1 MGKIILLSM
10 ILSSAAQAAEKAG
23 MPQLD
28 PTTWFPQIFWLI
40 ITFAFLYIVISKV
53 VLPKLSETIEQRN
66 DHISDH
72 IDEASS
78 LKNQAEEKY
87 KEYIEVIAIA
97 KKEAQDLIAE
107 NKKKLQNN
115 FDNNKKKINLKLEKK
130 LKEVD
135 QEIKIFK
142 KEAASNIENISKEI
156 AKELVKTVSK
166 IDTNDAS
173 AGVIV
178 NEVSKKYLKELN

>member
-40 ITFAFLYIVISKV
+40 ITFVFLYIV
-53 VLPKLSETIEQRN
+53 LSETIEQRN

-87 KEYIEVIAIA
+87 KEYIEVIAIT

-107 NKKKLQNN
+107 NKKKLQDS
-115 FDNNKKKINLKLEKK
+115 FDDNKKKINLKLEKK

>member
-1 MGKIILLSM
+1 M
-10 ILSSAAQAAEKAG
+10 ILSSAAKAAEKAG

-40 ITFAFLYIVISKV
+40 ITFAVLYIVIAKV
-53 VLPKLSETIEQRN
+53 ILPKLSETIEQRN

-72 IDEASS
+72 IDEANS
-78 LKNQAEEKY
+78 LKNQAEVKY
-87 KEYIEVIAIA
+87 KEYIKVMEIA
-97 KKEAQDLIAE
+97 KKEAQDLMSE

-115 FDNNKKKINLKLEKK
+115 FDDKKKEINLKLEKK
-130 LKEVD
+130 MKEVD
-135 QEIKIFK
+135 QEINIFK
-142 KEAASNIENISKEI
+142 KEATKNIENISKEL

-173 AGVIV
+173 ASVIV